1 MAMRGRLPHPFSP
14 RFIRRVIKQGFPYSS
29 GRAVNSW
36 CLCAWLTLSA
46 AGVTILRPSRKD
58 CLALEAGLREYSQSL
73 PQPVPLKVTAG
84 AVYSLTRL
92 LPSLG
97 QTGVRSFSV
106 SVRITTM

>member
-1 MAMRGRLPHPFSP
+1 LLS
-14 RFIRRVIKQGFPYSS
+14 RF
-29 GRAVNSW
+29 
-36 CLCAWLTLSA
+36 TLKP
-46 AGVTILRPSRKD
+46 AGVTVFRPSRKD
-58 CLALEAGLREYSQSL
+58 CLALEAGLREYDQSL

-106 SVRITTM
+106 SVRITTMCRLQVLHL